1 MIRKYTQADT
11 DALIAIWEAA
21 NALAHPFLL
30 PEFVAQVKEDMRAIY
45 LPNAET
51 WVIEDNGQPV
61 GFIAMVD
68 AEIGGLFV
76 DPAHHRKGLGK
87 ALVDHVA
94 QIKGPLRVDV
104 FAQNTVG
111 RPFYERQGF
120 VTEATYLHG
129 PSGEVTLRMAMPGAA

>member
-1 MIRKYTQADT
+1 MIRRYTQADT
-11 DALIAIWEAA
+11 DALIHAWEAA

-30 PEFVAQVKEDMRAIY
+30 PEFVAQAREDMRAIY

-51 WVIEDNGQPV
+51 WVIEDTGQPV

-68 AEIGGLFV
+68 TEIGGLFLH
-76 DPAHHRKGLGK
+76 PAHHGKGLGK

-94 QIKGPLRVDV
+94 RIKGPLRADV
-104 FAQNTVG
+104 YVQNTLG
-111 RPFYERQGF
+111 RPFLERYGF